1 MRAQSLDLT
10 TNRLRQLE
18 PCLLALTGILPPAH
32 FASPTCSSVH
42 CCERL
47 AAGKGAAG
55 TAVLM
60 CQTESP
66 FTEAPVTDGRRSAE
80 AVTTSE
86 LAKRRERDFAAGQR
100 PACAPHPELSARNAL
115 QENMVMMCNYFYS
128 IVIALARH
136 GIMAGYAL
144 S

>member
-18 PCLLALTGILPPAH
+18 PCLLALTGNCQSYSPPAH

-42 CCERL
+42 CCIRL

-66 FTEAPVTDGRRSAE
+66 FTEAPVLDGRRSAE
-80 AVTTSE
+80 AVTASE

-100 PACAPHPELSARNAL
+100 PACAPHPELSARNEL
-115 QENMVMMCNYFYS
+115 QENMVMMCNYFYTQ
-128 IVIALARH
+128 
-136 GIMAGYAL
+136 
-144 S
+144 